1 MTGESFPHSPLAC
14 PRGGYRK
21 NNFEGVVVVV
31 ELTKALEA
39 LRFFSK
45 VQKLAEQDQQ
55 LAAHVS
61 IYLSKKV

>member
-1 MTGESFPHSPLAC
+1 L

-39 LRFFSK
+39 LHFFSK